1 MRHILSKSVRK
12 HVELIASVTKML
24 NPLHLVA
31 TIVDEALIEERH
43 MTCSLQ
49 HAVGLQVLLS
59 EAGNGS
65 VRHILGNRCPVGW
78 KIILDEKQ

>member
-31 TIVDEALIEERH
+31 AVVDKTLIEERH
-43 MTCSLQ
+43 VACSLQ
-49 HAVGLQVLLS
+49 HAIGFQVLLS
-59 EAGNGS
+59 EAGTRS

-78 KIILDEKQ
+78 KIVLKCRI

>member
-1 MRHILSKSVRK
+1 MRK

-43 MTCSLQ
+43 MTRSLQ
-49 HAVGLQVLLS
+49 HAVGLQVLFS

-78 KIILDEKQ
+78 EIVLGGRE

>member
-1 MRHILSKSVRK
+1 MRHVLSESVRK

-24 NPLHLVA
+24 DPLHLVA
-31 TIVDEALIEERH
+31 TVVDETLIEERH
-43 MTCSLQ
+43 VTRSLQ
-49 HAVGLQVLLS
+49 HAIGLQVLLS

-78 KIILDEKQ
+78 KIVLKCRI

>member
-31 TIVDEALIEERH
+31 TVVDETLIEEGEVLPFLDH
-43 MTCSLQ
+43 
-49 HAVGLQVLLS
+49 HIGL
-59 EAGNGS
+59 E
-65 VRHILGNRCPVGW
+65 
-78 KIILDEKQ
+78 